1 MELRAHIT
9 RHRSENGGK
18 SEHHPSVGLTDL
30 RYELVDRPTQLICNS
45 DIFFVELAV
54 VTPVEWRNFV
64 SVVSEAR
71 KSKPGPMSF

>member
-1 MELRAHIT
+1 MSGFDLNRRRFE
-9 RHRSENGGK
+9 EK
-18 SEHHPSVGLTDL
+18 SDADSSLI
-30 RYELVDRPTQLICNS
+30 TQLNLFS
-45 DIFFVELAV
+45 FGSLFVELAV